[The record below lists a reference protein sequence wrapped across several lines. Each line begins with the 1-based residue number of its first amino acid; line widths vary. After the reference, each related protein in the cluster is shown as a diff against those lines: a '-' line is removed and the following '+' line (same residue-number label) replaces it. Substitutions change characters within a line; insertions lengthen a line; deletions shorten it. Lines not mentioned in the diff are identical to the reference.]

1 MEKVNY
7 HELKSRCDV
16 CEIAEH
22 YSPISGC
29 WTGEDQRDFCVV
41 FKELDR
47 EGLKCQHF
55 IDLVFSFDKGGMLVF
70 VSEPY

>member
-29 WTGEDQRDFCVV
+29 WSGEDRNNFCIT

-47 EGLKCQHF
+47 DGIECQHF
-55 IDLVFSFDKGGMLVF
+55 IDLVFEFDGDRILVF